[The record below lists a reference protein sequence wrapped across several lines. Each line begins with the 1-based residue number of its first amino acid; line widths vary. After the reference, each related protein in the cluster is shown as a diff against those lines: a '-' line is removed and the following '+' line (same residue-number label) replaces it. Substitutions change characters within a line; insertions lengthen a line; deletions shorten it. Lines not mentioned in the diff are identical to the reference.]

1 MKKISLLIAIAIF
14 SCNSYNSKMNNL
26 LSLKKQTEDSIETN
40 IKKSYEF
47 KAILDKAISDR
58 TESIYLGKSFN
69 EKVEIAKVE
78 DEKIWQKVYSIN
90 LRIKHFQEKLPQIVY
105 SIDSLIKL
113 K

>member
-1 MKKISLLIAIAIF
+1 MAIATIML
-14 SCNSYNSKMNNL
+14 SCNSYNSKMNSL
-26 LSLKKQTEDSIETN
+26 LSEKKQLEDSIETN
-40 IKKSYEF
+40 VKKSYEF
-47 KAILDKAISDR
+47 KAIIDKAISDR

-105 SIDSLIKL
+105 SIDSLTKL

>member
-1 MKKISLLIAIAIF
+1 MKKISFLIVIAIF

-26 LSLKKQTEDSIETN
+26 LYLKKQTEDSIETN
-40 IKKSYEF
+40 VKKSYEF

-90 LRIKHFQEKLPQIVY
+90 LRIKYFQEKLPQIVY
-105 SIDSLIKL
+105 SIDSLTKL